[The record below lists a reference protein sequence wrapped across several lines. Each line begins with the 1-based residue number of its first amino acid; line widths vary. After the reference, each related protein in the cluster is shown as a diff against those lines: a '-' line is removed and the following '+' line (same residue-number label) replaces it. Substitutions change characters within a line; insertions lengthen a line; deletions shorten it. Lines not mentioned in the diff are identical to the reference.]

1 VGVIQL
7 TCQVPLPSR
16 PFSTILPHRRRL
28 APECF
33 AGRRKRGAVTIQ
45 AFTTTE
51 PKNLIEHTGR
61 IVGSYKGRMWVVPK
75 GVSPGSGPEWRAFFF
90 AASRYLEAQVVKDRL
105 SATAL
110 PAARRS
116 KSSAGSLLDR
126 VLLTRGGL
134 RCAAL
139 PGCGGVAVLVT
150 GAPTKIQPLASYL
163 LSCPSTFCSSASL
176 WEVLSHL

>member
-33 AGRRKRGAVTIQ
+33 AGRRKRGAVTTQ

-61 IVGSYKGRMWVVPK
+61 IVGSYKGTDVGGAERSFSRFWPMLA
-75 GVSPGSGPEWRAFFF
+75 GVFFR
-90 AASRYLEAQVVKDRL
+90 ASRYLEAQVVKDRL

-110 PAARRS
+110 AAARRS

-126 VLLTRGGL
+126 ALLTRGDYVAP
-134 RCAAL
+134 RCPVVGVWRFRAPPSGVGAGILSRLGCLFRL
-139 PGCGGVAVLVT
+139 PQWAD
-150 GAPTKIQPLASYL
+150 
-163 LSCPSTFCSSASL
+163 
-176 WEVLSHL
+176 